1 MNKRFMMSS
10 FLILSAMT
18 VAACADPEPEN
29 AVTGTNEQ
37 GDEETPVTTEETE
50 NSVSLAWNSQ
60 PPTLDPHVTNTNVVR
75 DLARPVFEQLVTFD
89 ESYEPIPMLADSFEE
104 NEDGSEI
111 TFYLREGVLFHND
124 EEMTADDVVAS
135 MEKWQSGGAP
145 AAAMGDS
152 TWQEVDEYTV
162 KLHVDE
168 PSISVMYTLADVTQA
183 AAIMPK
189 EIIDSAG
196 STGVEQYIGTG
207 PFQLEDWV
215 YDSYIQFSKF
225 DDYQSLDGEPNGL
238 GGKKEALVDD
248 LFVYFVADDSTRTN
262 GIITGEYDYAFQLPQ
277 DSYDQLEGADGIVN
291 DVWPF
296 GFQTL
301 VFNKEGIFGDQSL
314 RSAVNYGLNNE
325 DLLALAFT
333 DETFYE
339 MEPAYMRPEQTSWY
353 TQAGEEHYDVYDL
366 EQAEQLL
373 DEAGYSGEEI
383 TILTSEDYSYHYNSA
398 IITQQALEDF
408 G

>member
-168 PSISVMYTLADVTQA
+168 LPS
-183 AAIMPK
+183 P
-189 EIIDSAG
+189 
-196 STGVEQYIGTG
+196 
-207 PFQLEDWV
+207 
-215 YDSYIQFSKF
+215 
-225 DDYQSLDGEPNGL
+225 
-238 GGKKEALVDD
+238 
-248 LFVYFVADDSTRTN
+248 
-262 GIITGEYDYAFQLPQ
+262 
-277 DSYDQLEGADGIVN
+277 
-291 DVWPF
+291 
-296 GFQTL
+296 
-301 VFNKEGIFGDQSL
+301 
-314 RSAVNYGLNNE
+314 
-325 DLLALAFT
+325 
-333 DETFYE
+333 
-339 MEPAYMRPEQTSWY
+339 
-353 TQAGEEHYDVYDL
+353 
-366 EQAEQLL
+366 
-373 DEAGYSGEEI
+373 
-383 TILTSEDYSYHYNSA
+383 
-398 IITQQALEDF
+398 
-408 G
+408 